1 MIKIYQVLKHQ
12 IKKCFFVIIIVCIY
26 FLQWSLFMHK
36 ICASC
41 SLYITYIICILLYTN
56 IVSGW
61 GQHWLCKPWGT
72 RFCLMR
78 IERQYIRPPPPHL
91 FCCEKIPNKSKIKK
105 NWAWI
110 FVYLDLYSENITYHN
125 QNYFYESVPV
135 FTVQIRSSII
145 DIFCEANLDVI

>member
-1 MIKIYQVLKHQ
+1 MTVALILGFFLICLDFYWIDSECRSVKKNWHISWPNTIIRFNPNEGKVFTLFKHQ

-78 IERQYIRPPPPHL
+78 IERQYIRPPPPFIL
-91 FCCEKIPNKSKIKK
+91 LWK
-105 NWAWI
+105 NPKQ
-110 FVYLDLYSENITYHN
+110 F
-125 QNYFYESVPV
+125 
-135 FTVQIRSSII
+135 
-145 DIFCEANLDVI
+145 

>member
-12 IKKCFFVIIIVCIY
+12 IKKCFLVIIIVCIY

-78 IERQYIRPPPPHL
+78 IERQYIRPPPIY
-91 FCCEKIPNKSKIKK
+91 FVVKKSQTNLKKK

-125 QNYFYESVPV
+125 QNYFYESVSV
-135 FTVQIRSSII
+135 FYCS
-145 DIFCEANLDVI
+145 N